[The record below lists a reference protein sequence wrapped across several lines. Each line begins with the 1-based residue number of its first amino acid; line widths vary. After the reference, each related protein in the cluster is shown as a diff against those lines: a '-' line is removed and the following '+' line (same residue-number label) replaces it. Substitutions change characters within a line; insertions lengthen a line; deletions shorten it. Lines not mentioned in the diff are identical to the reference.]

1 MTDSVKE
8 VVYGHGIKL
17 SFLMWRENPG
27 LSWNYQIKIVCAG
40 NKSKR
45 NL

>member
-8 VVYGHGIKL
+8 VVYGIKL

-27 LSWNYQIKIVCAG
+27 LSWNYQIEIVCAG